1 MKSEEQ
7 LRKELEKLEKEKLEV
22 FSRYFWKRYP
32 YTELRKLLMKIAII
46 KWVLSDEKK
55 PMKYFLRKENLK

>member
-22 FSRYFWKRYP
+22 FSRYFWKRYH

>member
-7 LRKELEKLEKEKLEV
+7 IRKELEKLEKEKLEV
-22 FSRYFWKRYP
+22 LSKYLWKRYS
-32 YTELRKLLMKIAII
+32 YTELRKLLLKIAIL
-46 KWVLSDEKK
+46 KWVLSDNKK